1 MCIMANEGDNMSVRR
16 GMMTYSSIHLA
27 YLYDVWGPDGGRQ
40 QLDQGDLSRLSLQGM
55 TKQ

>member
-1 MCIMANEGDNMSVRR
+1 MANEGDNMSMRR
-16 GMMTYSSIHLA
+16 DTMTYSSIHLA

-40 QLDQGDLSRLSLQGM
+40 QHDQGDLSCLSIQDM